1 MSESDNESVNMDEVS
16 DNEQDDKKDEDYS
29 VDEDV
34 DADLDADLDEE
45 EDDDNDNI
53 TNDPDDE
60 DNEGEDDIGTNNED
74 SSDKPN
80 LNETENSG
88 NNPFNSNVNINL
100 GTNVEIQDEDYESSD
115 DEYDGDEYLQKFDK
129 DVTNNYIVDVHQD
142 CIIPNHDEIVA
153 LSNVTRNKENIIID
167 DLHRTIP
174 ILSKYEKTKILG
186 LRAKQIND
194 GAMPYITVTPNDID
208 GYTIAKKELYEK
220 KMPFIIRRPLPN
232 GCSEYWKIKDLEI
245 I

>member
-1 MSESDNESVNMDEVS
+1 MSESDNESVNIDEIS
-16 DNEQDDKKDEDYS
+16 DNEQDDKKDFGNED
-29 VDEDV
+29 DV
-34 DADLDADLDEE
+34 DDDVDVDDDN
-45 EDDDNDNI
+45 EDDDDI
-53 TNDPDDE
+53 TNDPVDDE
-60 DNEGEDDIGTNNED
+60 DDIDINNQETTN
-74 SSDKPN
+74 KPST
-80 LNETENSG
+80 NETQNTGKNIFE
-88 NNPFNSNVNINL
+88 SNININL
-100 GTNVEIQDEDYESSD
+100 DANVEVQDEDYESSD

-129 DVTNNYIVDVHQD
+129 DVTKNYIVDVHQD
-142 CIIPNHDEIVA
+142 CIIPNHEEIVA

-194 GAMPYITVTPNDID
+194 GAMPYVNVTPNDID
-208 GYTIAKKELYEK
+208 GYTIAKKELNEK